1 MHSEAHLCEKC
12 AREIGFNTKISDL
25 TSIIEEN
32 RKNDDHLFLSC
43 PRCGL
48 SSDEFSENH
57 LLGCASCYSVFK
69 EQIHTF
75 LGSRRYSGSIPLN
88 SPAAMTHS
96 DPTSESAHE
105 PLPIYQLRTNL
116 SLAIDEERYEDA
128 AILRDLIK
136 DREQI
141 CSGKD

>member
-1 MHSEAHLCEKC
+1 
-12 AREIGFNTKISDL
+12 
-25 TSIIEEN
+25 
-32 RKNDDHLFLSC
+32 
-43 PRCGL
+43 
-48 SSDEFSENH
+48 
-57 LLGCASCYSVFK
+57 
-69 EQIHTF
+69 
-75 LGSRRYSGSIPLN
+75 
-88 SPAAMTHS
+88 MTHS

-105 PLPIYQLRTNL
+105 PLPIDQLRTNL